1 MKIGTPLYRLNK
13 SELKYDKIKIRYK
26 SILIFIIFQL
36 FLTVSLMFLLSKTFN
51 TPKEIQLKKKISQLE
66 YEFYVVDKKTD
77 GIYYQLGL
85 LQQKDSIIYQTLF
98 NTAEIASIDIDI
110 RPDTVKDIETKLSNI
125 EKLLYVGNVKLK
137 RVIQEIVK
145 TDDVLKHT
153 PAIQP
158 ISNKDLTRT
167 SSGFG
172 VRIHPIYKT
181 KKFHYGMDFAAPVG
195 TPIYATADGV
205 VVRAD
210 PKYLSY
216 GKYIKINHGYGYQT
230 AYGHLEGIGVKKNQ
244 KVVRGQIIGVVGNS
258 GISTGPHLHYEVIH
272 EGKFVDPI
280 NHYFNDLTIEEY
292 ERMLGITKTIKVSMD

>member
-1 MKIGTPLYRLNK
+1 MKIELPIYRLNK
-13 SELKYDKIKIRYK
+13 SKIRYNKIKIGYK
-26 SILIFIIFQL
+26 SVLLFIVFQL
-36 FLTVSLMFLLSKTFN
+36 TLTVSLMFLLSKTFD
-51 TPKEIQLKKKISQLE
+51 TPKEIQLKRKISELE
-66 YEFYVVDKKTD
+66 YDFYVIDKKTD

-98 NTAEIASIDIDI
+98 NTAKISDIDVGFH
-110 RPDTVKDIETKLSNI
+110 PDTVKDIETKLSNI

-181 KKFHYGMDFAAPVG
+181 KKFHYGMDFVAPVG
-195 TPIYATADGV
+195 SPIYATADGV

-216 GKYIKINHGYGYQT
+216 GKYIKIDHGYGYQT
-230 AYGHLEGIGVKKNQ
+230 AYGHLESLGVKKNQ
-244 KVVRGQIIGVVGNS
+244 KVVRGQIIGAVGNT
-258 GISTGPHLHYEVIH
+258 GISTGAHLHYEVIY
-272 EGKFVDPI
+272 EGKFVNPI

-292 ERMLGITKTIKVSMD
+292 ERMLSISKTIKVSMD